1 MKKQFRIL
9 TINGS
14 PMGLKSNTQTMVNDI
29 VEEMKFN
36 GLDADHKV
44 VSLGRKNVLPCKG
57 CWLCTKGKP
66 CPIKD
71 DLEEIKKDMLDCDML
86 ILASPVYTNQIT
98 GQMKCFFDRLF
109 TWCHI
114 YPLVGKY
121 GLAVVTTGNE
131 GHKPTG
137 DFLEKMHAT
146 YGTYSFGTISSI
158 GGFDAA
164 YFPWREQAKK
174 EK

>member
-71 DLEEIKKDMLDCDML
+71 DLEEIKKRHVGLRH
-86 ILASPVYTNQIT
+86 AYTSFACLYKPNH
-98 GQMKCFFDRLF
+98 
-109 TWCHI
+109 W
-114 YPLVGKY
+114 
-121 GLAVVTTGNE
+121 ANE
-131 GHKPTG
+131 M
-137 DFLEKMHAT
+137 FL
-146 YGTYSFGTISSI
+146 
-158 GGFDAA
+158 
-164 YFPWREQAKK
+164 
-174 EK
+174 